1 MEGSMTKFRNAAL
14 MGSFYTAFATT
25 MIGIAA
31 VDSEPAAGL
40 FVTVISLAYCIIFA
54 RAQGW
59 V

>member
-1 MEGSMTKFRNAAL
+1 MTKFRNAAL

-40 FVTVISLAYCIIFA
+40 FVTVISLAYCLIFA

>member
-1 MEGSMTKFRNAAL
+1 MTKFRNAAL

-31 VDSEPAAGL
+31 VGSDPAAGL
-40 FVTVISLAYCIIFA
+40 FTTIISLAYCIIFA